1 MDVDFIFR
9 IAGIGVIVTVIA
21 QLLSRAGR
29 DDIAM
34 LATLSGLVVVLL
46 MVVNMISDFFT
57 SIRSLFSLGGG
68 GRGMILKV
76 TALCVAVAMICS
88 AIRLQRPEMATALS
102 LATGLMVLTLLY
114 SEFSSAGSWLEMFRS
129 LMASDGDLSAA
140 ILKGA
145 GIAVVAELGGQL
157 CADAG
162 ETALAGRV
170 ALASRVAML
179 GLCAPMLAEL
189 SGLLRA
195 ALP

>member
-1 MDVDFIFR
+1 
-9 IAGIGVIVTVIA
+9 
-21 QLLSRAGR
+21 
-29 DDIAM
+29 
-34 LATLSGLVVVLL
+34 
-46 MVVNMISDFFT
+46 
-57 SIRSLFSLGGG
+57 
-68 GRGMILKV
+68 MILKV